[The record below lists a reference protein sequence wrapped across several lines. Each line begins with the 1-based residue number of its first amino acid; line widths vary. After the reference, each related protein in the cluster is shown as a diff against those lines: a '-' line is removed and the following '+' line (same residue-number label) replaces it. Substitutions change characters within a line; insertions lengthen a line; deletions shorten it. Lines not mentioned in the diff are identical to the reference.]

1 MDSKKISL
9 IAVFAALAF
18 ILNMSPLKIPAPYAP
33 FLIYQVWEVPIV
45 TATMLFSLQIGVI
58 ISILN
63 TIILLL
69 AFPGALPT
77 GPIYNLIAVL
87 ATLLGIFLVD
97 KILVQ
102 RMNISNPIPK
112 YTAYSIVGSLLRVFV
127 MTVVNYVF
135 LPYPPPFGFS
145 MPIDVVVGYLPLIG
159 FFNATL
165 ALYTVFIG
173 AIIAKF
179 AEEQYPALKEIK

>member
-63 TIILLL
+63 TIILLMM
-69 AFPGALPT
+69 
-77 GPIYNLIAVL
+77 YSEIAV
-87 ATLLGIFLVD
+87 
-97 KILVQ
+97 
-102 RMNISNPIPK
+102 MHC
-112 YTAYSIVGSLLRVFV
+112 
-127 MTVVNYVF
+127 
-135 LPYPPPFGFS
+135 
-145 MPIDVVVGYLPLIG
+145 
-159 FFNATL
+159 
-165 ALYTVFIG
+165 
-173 AIIAKF
+173 
-179 AEEQYPALKEIK
+179 